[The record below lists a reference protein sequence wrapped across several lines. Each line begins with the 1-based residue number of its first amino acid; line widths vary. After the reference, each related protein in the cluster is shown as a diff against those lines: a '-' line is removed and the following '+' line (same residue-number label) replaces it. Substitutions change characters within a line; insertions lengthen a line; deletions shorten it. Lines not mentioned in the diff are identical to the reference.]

1 MYRSFF
7 HNRRDG
13 FIKRERDIYKIYKFS
28 IAKIYYIFFTG
39 LASGNLWDIWGK
51 LVNDW
56 DYAKKKPTYLKVR
69 FNNYFVII
77 ISGMI
82 FVSYLTDFCYFP
94 LERNGRKLLDT
105 VRTGNK

>member
-1 MYRSFF
+1 M
-7 HNRRDG
+7 
-13 FIKRERDIYKIYKFS
+13 
-28 IAKIYYIFFTG
+28 FFTG

-56 DYAKKKPTYLKVR
+56 DIAKKKPAYLKVR

-82 FVSYLTDFCYFP
+82 FVSYFIF
-94 LERNGRKLLDT
+94 
-105 VRTGNK
+105 